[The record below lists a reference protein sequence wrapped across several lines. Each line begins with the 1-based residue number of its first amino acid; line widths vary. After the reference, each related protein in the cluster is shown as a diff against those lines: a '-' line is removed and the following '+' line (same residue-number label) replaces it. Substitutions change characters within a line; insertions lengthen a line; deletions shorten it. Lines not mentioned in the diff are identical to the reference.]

1 MRSSALLPV
10 LVVGCLVGM
19 GGPTVGLLKADEP
32 SAKAQATQKMLKTK
46 ISVEFKNTRLEE
58 VVEELKEQVKG
69 LKIQVDSK
77 GGVSRNSTLSFQAKE
92 TSLEEILDKMLEKN
106 GLGYQIIS
114 NKGNAYDGLLKIVQG
129 KDRGKLVK

>member
-1 MRSSALLPV
+1 MRQAV
-10 LVVGCLVGM
+10 LMVSIMVG
-19 GGPTVGLLKADEP
+19 TVTLGLIAPGNSLRAEEA
-32 SAKAQATQKMLKTK
+32 SAKAQTTQKMLKTK

-58 VVEELKEQVKG
+58 AIEEIKEQVKG
-69 LKIQVDSK
+69 LKTQIDSK
-77 GGVSRNSTLSFQAKE
+77 GGVSRNATLSFQAKDLP
-92 TSLEEILDKMLEKN
+92 LEEVLDKMLEKN